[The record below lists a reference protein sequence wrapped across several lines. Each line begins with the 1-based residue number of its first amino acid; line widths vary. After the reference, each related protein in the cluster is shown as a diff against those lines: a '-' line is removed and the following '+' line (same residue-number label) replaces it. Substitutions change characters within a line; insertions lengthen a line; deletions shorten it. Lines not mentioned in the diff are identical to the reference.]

1 MKKIKDNNFEINAF
15 SFEQSLDEDEVKRTA
30 KNVWKLKE
38 EGKLIT
44 KGEGFVLARYE
55 TEIVRLRKE
64 PRALALLLEL
74 KYHHVGVRSVFCI
87 AQDAMSKKLG
97 WNKKSLVR
105 AIEILIEENF
115 IFRRETKNE
124 KRRKSNKIKTPAY
137 QYSFCLG
144 RKVTS
149 I

>member
-1 MKKIKDNNFEINAF
+1 
-15 SFEQSLDEDEVKRTA
+15 
-30 KNVWKLKE
+30 LKE

-44 KGEGFVLARYE
+44 KGEGFVLAKYE
-55 TEIVRLRKE
+55 TEIVRLIKE

-74 KYHHVGVRSVFCI
+74 KYNHLGARNVFCI

-105 AIEILIEENF
+105 AIEILIEEKF
-115 IFRRETKNE
+115 IFRREVENK

-137 QYSFCLG
+137 QYSFCLR